1 MINFFRALILA
12 GFLASAFLPLSLQA
26 SMSESLSALPVQDG
40 GRIKPFDTFAREYL
54 NLIYGKEKFEN
65 KPAVEIVLTWV
76 LEPNLWLEKE
86 IFELRNL
93 QIKNDLK
100 LPEQKRYFTHLELTK
115 NSRFGMLM
123 QELSSKRET
132 QEKLDPYYQAIQRL
146 EEQVGIF
153 NQIASGQRLRLVPP
167 KQGDT
172 WLSLPEL
179 DPEQQAAFSEITK
192 AFVMAL
198 TAQVSEKKGEDIN
211 PLAAESALEN
221 SVQKF
226 ETIARAAN
234 PDLYPSKAKIQLE
247 IQYNNLHPFKWSWIF
262 YILGSIA
269 ALLAWILARD
279 RLYRVSWLLVI
290 LGFLFHLYGF
300 ALRVYLTERPPV
312 SNMYETVIW
321 VGFGAVLFSMIFE
334 AIYKWRFILMA
345 GSLAAAFCLAMGD
358 MAPAVLDPSLQPL
371 EPVLRSN
378 YWLTIHV
385 LTITISYAAFFLGF
399 ILADIGVFF
408 YFKGE
413 DQNKEKIKAIVLS
426 IYRSI
431 QVGTAFLAP
440 GIILGGIWADYSW
453 GRFWGWDP
461 KETWALIALLG
472 YIAVLHG
479 RLVGWIKDFGLV
491 VSGIV
496 TFSLVIMAWYGV
508 NFVLGAGL
516 HSYGFGAGGVEYVA
530 SFVALHLLAVV
541 YVSVVRF
548 GRLKEKATKFK

>member
-100 LPEQKRYFTHLELTK
+100 LPEQKSYFTHLELTK